1 MASQSR
7 FIDKLVSKLNR
18 LDAENLQ
25 AQFLSL
31 ARERGILETIF
42 QSIQE
47 GILVVSAEGRLYYAN
62 HAAEQLF
69 GFEISKMRGRP
80 IARYIPD
87 VEWDQLAGGEEA
99 EWAKLSRS
107 EIEVFNP
114 EHKIISLYAVPLE
127 EGLGEETGPCVVCI
141 LRDITR
147 ERAEEAEV
155 VETERMKAIRLLAAS
170 LAHEIGNPLN
180 ALGIHLQLFNRE
192 LKYLPEED
200 RERLSELVTVA
211 QEEVSRLDLMIS
223 KFLRAL
229 RPSPLELTD
238 CNMQEVLEESLK
250 IMKSDIEEH
259 QISVSIA
266 HRGKIPVVKADVQQM
281 KQVFFNIVKNALQA
295 MENKGQLCI
304 TLEADDRNLAIAFK
318 DSGSGISEEDFRLLF
333 EPYHTS
339 KAKGN
344 GLGLTIVDRII
355 QDHGGRLEVF
365 SKKGVGTC
373 FRIILPLANRKTRML
388 TVEKNNEKA
397 I

>member
-1 MASQSR
+1 MVSQSN
-7 FIDKLVSKLNR
+7 FIGKLVSKLNR
-18 LDAENLQ
+18 LDEENLQ
-25 AQFLSL
+25 TQFLNL

-47 GILVVSAEGRLYYAN
+47 GVLVVSADSRLYYAN
-62 HAAEQLF
+62 RAAEQLF
-69 GFEISKMRGRP
+69 GFETSRMRGRP
-80 IARYIPD
+80 ITRYIPD
-87 VEWDQLAGGEEA
+87 VEWDKLAGGEES

-114 EHKIISLYAVPLE
+114 EHKIISLSAVPLE
-127 EGLGEETGPCVVCI
+127 NGLSEETGPCVVCI

-147 ERAEEAEV
+147 ERAEEESAMES
-155 VETERMKAIRLLAAS
+155 ERMKAIRLLAAS
-170 LAHEIGNPLN
+170 VAHEIGNPLN

-211 QEEVSRLDLMIS
+211 QDEVSRLDLIIS

-238 CNMQEVLEESLK
+238 CNMQEVLEDSLK

-259 QISVSIA
+259 QILVSIE
-266 HRGKIPVVKADVQQM
+266 HQGKIPIVKADIQQM

-295 MENKGQLCI
+295 MEDKGRLNI
-304 TLEADDRNLAIAFK
+304 SLEADDRNLTIAFK

-344 GLGLTIVDRII
+344 GLGLTIVDRIV
-355 QDHGGRLEVF
+355 QDHGGRLEVS
-365 SKKGVGTC
+365 SKKGAGTC

-388 TVEKNNEKA
+388 SVEKK
-397 I
+397 